1 MEKEMEEEI
10 FAGLRQLFQ
19 QHFGTAAGC
28 ITPLPV
34 SGSSR
39 RYFRMQSG
47 KQSGKHTAIGVYNT
61 DRKENEA
68 FLSFTRHF
76 LSKGLCVPG
85 ILEEDLT
92 QNIYLEEDLGD
103 TTLFSY
109 LSAKGCIDEEVKHYY
124 RQALESLLDFSD
136 IVKIN
141 KGVIYEAS

>member
-1 MEKEMEEEI
+1 
-10 FAGLRQLFQ
+10 
-19 QHFGTAAGC
+19 
-28 ITPLPV
+28 
-34 SGSSR
+34 
-39 RYFRMQSG
+39 MQSG

-109 LSAKGCIDEEVKHYY
+109 LSAKGCIDEEIG
-124 RQALESLLDFSD
+124 RCSCR
-136 IVKIN
+136 
-141 KGVIYEAS
+141 